1 MPSHYAHYY
10 FGNEVIRVMPGD
22 VKNIISSK
30 SRCLD
35 AYRTGLQGPDFL
47 AFYRPW
53 RNNPLKQEGRRI
65 HNATGAEFFR
75 RAIPILRENPQP
87 EAYSYIFGCIN
98 HFILDA
104 ACHPVVSEYMN
115 STGLSHGKIEREFD
129 SYILRLCGKS
139 PKKLRLE
146 TLFPHDPELDPIISR
161 FYSVTT
167 PGRTGEAIDTM
178 TRILNLFADPNKSH
192 RRNLYRL
199 FTLLPVR
206 SLNKTRDMIYFEK
219 PEPKAAE
226 CSKMLFNTLNKAV
239 LNAASEMD
247 AFMDSLLL
255 DEPLGEVF
263 RFNFLGKEMSEPSG
277 EATAPVDPSVQTVHK
292 SE

>member
-22 VKNIISSK
+22 AKNIISSNPQ
-30 SRCLD
+30 CLD
-35 AYRTGLQGPDFL
+35 AYRMGLQGPDFL

-53 RNNPLKQEGRRI
+53 RQNALKQEGRKI
-65 HNATGAEFFR
+65 HNASGAEFFR
-75 RAIPILRENPQP
+75 RSIPILRENPKP

-104 ACHPVVSEYMN
+104 ACHPVVSEYMG

-129 SYILRLCGKS
+129 NYILRLCGKS
-139 PKKLRLE
+139 PKKLQLE
-146 TLFPHDPELDPIISR
+146 VLFPHDPKLDQIISQ

-167 PGRTGEAIDTM
+167 PDRTKEAINTM
-178 TRILNLFADPNKSH
+178 AYILGLFSDPKKSH

-199 FTLLPVR
+199 FTVLPSK

-219 PEPKAAE
+219 PESKAAE
-226 CSKMLFNTLNKAV
+226 CNKKLFNTLNKAV

-255 DEPLGEVF
+255 DKPLADVF
-263 RFNFLGKEMSEPSG
+263 QVNYLGVETSNLPAESECTNC
-277 EATAPVDPSVQTVHK
+277 E
-292 SE
+292 